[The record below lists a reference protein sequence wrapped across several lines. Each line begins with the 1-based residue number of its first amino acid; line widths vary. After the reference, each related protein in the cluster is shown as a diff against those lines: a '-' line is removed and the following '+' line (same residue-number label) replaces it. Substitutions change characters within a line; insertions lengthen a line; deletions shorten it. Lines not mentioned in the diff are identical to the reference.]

1 MTLAY
6 WCVFIA
12 GILPYLAAVY
22 AKMAAG
28 GSGYDNHAPR
38 ASLEQLEDK
47 RRRSNWAQLN
57 GFEAFPFF
65 AAAVI
70 IAHQLHASQLVVDV
84 LASLFI
90 ALRLLYWYLYVAD
103 HSTIRSMVWTLGFM
117 CVIAIF
123 IVATF

>member
-6 WCVFIA
+6 WCVVIA
-12 GILPYLAAVY
+12 GILPYLAAGY
-22 AKMAAG
+22 AKMAPG
-28 GSGYDNHAPR
+28 GGYDNHAPR
-38 ASLEQLEDK
+38 SSLEKLEG
-47 RRRSNWAQLN
+47 RRKRSNWAQLN

-70 IAHQLHASQLVVDV
+70 IAHQLDASQVVIDV

-103 HSTIRSMVWTLGFM
+103 YSTLRSTVWTLGFI
-117 CVIAIF
+117 CVFGIFSAAIF
-123 IVATF
+123 